1 MDDVHSALREDV
13 RLLGDLL
20 GETLRDQ
27 EGPWL
32 LELVEEI
39 RLLAKN
45 ARSGHQ
51 DKADEL
57 VQKLAAL
64 NDSQWVPVARAF
76 SHFLN
81 LANIAEQYHRV
92 RRRRAY
98 SQDAKG
104 NVKAKEATLDD
115 VIPRLLKQGISPEKI
130 SSTLATMSVDLV
142 LTAHPTEVTRR
153 TLIRKYDEM
162 SDCLHRL
169 DTVLLTSNE
178 REIVLD
184 ELRRKIVSAWH
195 TDEIRIDKPTPV
207 DEARWGFVSIEQ
219 YLWHAVPK
227 HLREMDRVLTA
238 HAIPALPLDSIP
250 VHFSSW
256 MGGDRDGNPNVTSHV
271 TEEVLLLARWMAADL
286 LRNDLATLHSELS
299 MQDCSDDLLDE
310 VTRLQEP
317 GETREPYRVILK
329 QLRQRIDD
337 TLVWAESELA
347 GRFYD
352 GPMPV
357 LHASELLRPLM
368 LCFDSLNA
376 CGMMAIAQ
384 GELLDTIRRLHC
396 FGVTLLKLDIRQES
410 TRHADVIHCVTQHLG
425 LGDYHDWSE
434 EEKQQF
440 LVAELSSNRPLIPND
455 LPASDDIKEV
465 LSTFTVIA
473 RQSTDALG
481 AYVISMATH
490 PSDVLAVILLQKE
503 AGVKSYMRV
512 VPLFETL
519 SDLLGADDTLNALL
533 EIPWYREHIQGKQE
547 IMIGYSDSAKD
558 AGFMAASWAQYQTQ
572 EKLVATAKAHDIH
585 LTLFHGRGGSASRGG
600 APSYEAILSQPAG
613 SVNGSLRVTEQ
624 GEVIRSKFS
633 PEGVA
638 IRTLELYVSATLEAT
653 LLPPK
658 EPKQEWRE
666 QMDVMAETALNTYRQ
681 VIRHDER
688 FIPYFRSATPEQEL
702 QRLALGSRP
711 AKRNASGGVESL
723 RAIPWVF
730 AWTQMRLML
739 PAWLGTGAAL
749 NEALQQGKSE
759 ELREMLQQW
768 PYFNMF
774 FSMLE
779 MVLAKGDLAIASYYE
794 QRLATAENKTLGEEL
809 RARFVDVVDI
819 TKTVLD
825 RSMLLQSNPVIRHS
839 IKVRNPYL
847 DPLHVL
853 QVELMKRAREV
864 EGNGGQV
871 CPELSKALM
880 VTMTGIAAGM
890 RNTG

>member
-64 NDSQWVPVARAF
+64 KDSQWVPVARAF

-92 RRRRAY
+92 RRRRDHG
-98 SQDAKG
+98 QDSKG
-104 NVKAKEATLDD
+104 DVKAKEATLND
-115 VIPRLLKQGISPEKI
+115 VIPRLLKQGVTPEGIST
-130 SSTLATMSVDLV
+130 TLATMSVDLV

-169 DTVLLTSNE
+169 DTVMLTSNE
-178 REIVLD
+178 RETVLD

-195 TDEIRIDKPTPV
+195 TDEIRTDKPTPI

-238 HAIPALPLDSIP
+238 HAIPTLPLDSIP

-256 MGGDRDGNPNVTSHV
+256 MGGDRDGNPNVTSRV

-310 VTRLQEP
+310 VTRLQES

-347 GRFYD
+347 GHFYD

-368 LCFDSLNA
+368 LCFDSLNS
-376 CGMMAIAQ
+376 CGMTAIAQ

-410 TRHADVIHCVTQHLG
+410 TRHADVIDCVTQHLG
-425 LGDYHDWSE
+425 LGAYNDWSE
-434 EEKQQF
+434 EDKQRF
-440 LVAELSSNRPLIPND
+440 LIDEIKSNRPLIPND

-465 LSTFTVIA
+465 LDTFTTIA

-519 SDLLGADDTLNALL
+519 SDLLGANDTLNALL
-533 EIPWYREHIQGKQE
+533 AIPWYREHIQGKQE

-572 EKLVATAKAHDIH
+572 EKLVATAKAHDVH

-711 AKRNASGGVESL
+711 AKRKASGGVESL

-809 RARFVDVVDI
+809 RTRFVDAVDI

-853 QVELMKRAREV
+853 QVELMKRAREL
-864 EGNGGQV
+864 EGKGEQV
-871 CPELSKALM
+871 PPDLSKALM